1 VIQISIQ
8 IEHASVAGASEA
20 DQLAS
25 AMAAL
30 GFYRP
35 ESLTTA
41 PAATLAPVEQAPADF
56 AEKPKGRGRP
66 KAADK
71 AATPPADPV
80 PSEAAQ
86 DAADETAEKEAAK
99 AEEKPAEG
107 AAKVYDVNDMRAAGK
122 AYADAY
128 GMPACLK
135 DIPAIIGFAAFSQ
148 VPADKIDDVTRAVLA
163 AVEQNPYDHPRA

>member
-1 VIQISIQ
+1 VKIEVELNINLGLSPVLLALLQGVIEREQ
-8 IEHASVAGASEA
+8 AKTV
-20 DQLAS
+20 
-25 AMAAL
+25 
-30 GFYRP
+30 
-35 ESLTTA
+35 
-41 PAATLAPVEQAPADF
+41 APVEPEVAQ
-56 AEKPKGRGRP
+56 EKSKRSPGRP

-71 AATPPADPV
+71 AATPPADPA

-86 DAADETAEKEAAK
+86 DATDETAEKEAAK

-107 AAKVYDVNDMRAAGK
+107 APKVYDVNDMRAAGK

-148 VPADKIDDVTRAVLA
+148 VPADKVDDVTRAVLA
-163 AVEQNPYDHPRA
+163 AVEQNPYDHPKVS